1 MGELLKSPFHIP
13 DWYSIPWHKYNINC
27 HEEWC
32 PRLRE
37 TTLTLFTKDHKK
49 VVKLKDSEYPE
60 LSVNE
65 QNNCALLRKREWQLE
80 LKALYTNMGD

>member
-13 DWYSIPWHKYNINC
+13 DWEAIPWHEYNI
-27 HEEWC
+27 HHHKAWC

-37 TTLTLFTKDHKK
+37 TTLTLFTKDHQK
-49 VVKLKDSEYPE
+49 VVKLKDSEYPK
-60 LSVNE
+60 LSQNE
-65 QNNCALLRKREWQLE
+65 QWNWSRNRKREWQLE